1 MMSSA
6 AGHPPRVDVNIFVQI
21 GAVAM
26 AENEDLILTCRDW
39 NDPSTLGMQEPPRRI
54 LAAD

>member
-1 MMSSA
+1 MSSA